1 VTTVAGRAGQHGFV
15 DREGAAARFHFPQ
28 GVAVDGNNNI
38 LVAEPGNN
46 CIRLIVGTNARVTTV
61 SGNTEAG
68 AVGGASARFNK
79 PLHLALDEGGRLL
92 VNGLNTNWLRV
103 VEASL
108 VPPLKLASKV
118 LPAAQHPLVEDHGK
132 LLDHTALADVTFAVD
147 GQRFPAHCCVLS
159 ARSPYFLGLF
169 ESGTGMSYGE
179 RRAAGEE
186 IVIKEVS
193 AGAFWVLLWF
203 LYTHRL
209 PEDED

>member
-1 VTTVAGRAGQHGFV
+1 MTVAGRAGQHGFV
-15 DREGAAARFHFPQ
+15 DREGAAARFHFQQ

-46 CIRLIVGTNARVTTV
+46 WMIGGTNARATTV

-68 AVGGASARFNK
+68 AVDGASARINK

-92 VNGLNTNWLRV
+92 VNELNINRLRV

-118 LPAAQHPLVEDHGK
+118 LPAAQHPLAEDHGK

-159 ARSPYFLGLF
+159 VRSPYFRGLF
-169 ESGTGMSYGE
+169 ESGTGMSEGE